1 MISGSTILILI
12 GILFIAL
19 GCSEKKKE
27 RRQDDFNDWCYD
39 NIQRSRKRNK
49 RRGPRNR

>member
-1 MISGSTILILI
+1 MISSSTILILI

-19 GCSEKKKE
+19 GCSEKREKRK
-27 RRQDDFNDWCYD
+27 QDDFNDWTYD
-39 NIQRSRKRNK
+39 NIMRSRKRNK

>member
-1 MISGSTILILI
+1 MYTAFILI
-12 GILFIAL
+12 GILFIVA
-19 GCSEKKKE
+19 GFMGKREE
-27 RRQDDFNDWCYD
+27 RRQDNFNDWCYD